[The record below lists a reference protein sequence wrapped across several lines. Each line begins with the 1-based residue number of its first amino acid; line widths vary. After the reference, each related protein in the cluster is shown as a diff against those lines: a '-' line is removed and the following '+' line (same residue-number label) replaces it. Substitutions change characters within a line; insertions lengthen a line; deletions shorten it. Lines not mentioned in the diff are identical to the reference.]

1 MPKLFALLDCNNFY
15 VSCER
20 LFRPALEGRPV
31 VVLSNNDGCII
42 ARSNEAKALGIAMG
56 EPFFKCRKFIEAHQ
70 VQVFSSNYAL
80 YGDISQRVMTV
91 LGQLEPEVEVYSID
105 EAFFRLPQG
114 RAEALLA
121 NGRHLRETIKR
132 QVGIPV
138 SIGFGPTKTL
148 AKIANRIAKKQPEHG
163 GVFVLPEGDCSP
175 ILAGIAA
182 GDVWGI
188 GRQHSRKLASWGI
201 RTALDLSKA
210 DDAWLRK
217 QLTITGLRTAME
229 LRGVSC
235 HLLGES
241 PAPRKSVTSSRSF
254 GQPVSDLAG
263 LREALSSYIGI
274 AAEKLRAEGLKAGC
288 LQVYLTTNRF
298 REKDPQYS
306 GSQTANLSAPTS
318 STTELIGIAGGLLK
332 RLYRPGFAYQKVG
345 VILLDLVA
353 ASRMQPRLFAP
364 VVKGDEKLMAAID
377 RINSRWGRDTV
388 QSAAVGLAP
397 DGAAWKG
404 RQSRKS
410 PAYTTSWLEL
420 PVVEAC

>member
-1 MPKLFALLDCNNFY
+1 MPAIFALIDCNNFY

-42 ARSNEAKALGIAMG
+42 ARSNEVKALGIAMG

-91 LGQLEPEVEVYSID
+91 LGQLEPVVEVYSID
-105 EAFFRLPQG
+105 EAFIGLPPG
-114 RAEALLA
+114 NAGALLA
-121 NGRHLRETIKR
+121 NGRHIRETVRK

-138 SIGFGPTKTL
+138 SIGFGSTKTL
-148 AKIANRIAKKQPEHG
+148 AKIANRIAKKQPDHG
-163 GVFVLPEGDCSP
+163 GVFVLPGGDISS

-188 GRQHSRKLASWGI
+188 GRQHSRKLAAWGI
-201 RTALDLSKA
+201 HTALDLRNA

-235 HLLGES
+235 HPLEES
-241 PAPRKSVTSSRSF
+241 PPPRKSVTSSRSF

-263 LREALSSYIGI
+263 LREALSSYVGI
-274 AAEKLRAEGLKAGC
+274 AAEKLRADGLKAGC
-288 LQVYLTTNRF
+288 LQVYITTNRF
-298 REKDPQYS
+298 RENDPQYS
-306 GSQTANLSAPTS
+306 GSKTANLSTPTS
-318 STTELIGIAGGLLK
+318 STMNLIGIAGELLS
-332 RLYRPGFAYQKVG
+332 RLYRPGFSYQKVG

-353 ASRMQPRLFAP
+353 ASRMQPSLFAP
-364 VVKGDEKLMAAID
+364 MVKGDEKLMAAID
-377 RINSRWGRDTV
+377 QINRRWGRDTV
-388 QSAAVGLAP
+388 QSAAAGI
-397 DGAAWKG
+397 DNGGADWQG
-404 RQSRKS
+404 RQTRKS

-420 PVVEAC
+420 PVAGAW